1 MSPSIFWAYLAVFNP
16 LFRKQ
21 KVNHL
26 LFVPASRP
34 ERFAKALNSGVSAV
48 IIDLEDAVAI
58 DEKDHARAQLAQW
71 LQANPQEQVLV
82 RINAL
87 GTPWHEQDLHLC
99 REPNV
104 LGVVVP
110 KAEQPDDLQ
119 RMAQACGQALYPI
132 IETAT
137 GLSLVRT
144 IANTHGVARLLFGKL
159 DLAVDLG
166 MDYPAPAGEDDAE
179 TVFLF
184 ARSELVL
191 ASRAA
196 GLDAPIDGVYT
207 QLDDE
212 AGLFTYARRSA
223 RFGFAG
229 VLLVHPK
236 QLSAVQRAYTPTAA
250 QIDWAQRIIAAAE
263 QSNGAAVSL
272 DGAMV
277 DAPVIARARN
287 ILARASN

>member
-236 QLSAVQRAYTPTAA
+236 QLSAVQRAYAPTAT

>member
-110 KAEQPDDLQ
+110 KAEQPGDLQ

-179 TVFLF
+179 TVFLL

-263 QSNGAAVSL
+263 HSNGAAVSL

>member
-110 KAEQPDDLQ
+110 KAEQPGDLQ

-179 TVFLF
+179 TVFLL

-236 QLSAVQRAYTPTAA
+236 QLSAVQRAYAPTAT

>member
-110 KAEQPDDLQ
+110 KAEQPGDLQ

-179 TVFLF
+179 TVFLL

-236 QLSAVQRAYTPTAA
+236 QLSAVQRAYAPTAA

-287 ILARASN
+287 ILARASS

>member
-110 KAEQPDDLQ
+110 KAEQPGDLQ

-184 ARSELVL
+184 GRSELVL

-236 QLSAVQRAYTPTAA
+236 QLSAVQRAYAPTAA

-287 ILARASN
+287 ILARASS

>member
-1 MSPSIFWAYLAVFNP
+1 M
-16 LFRKQ
+16 
-21 KVNHL
+21 NHL

-119 RMAQACGQALYPI
+119 RMTQACGQALYPI

-179 TVFLF
+179 TVFLL

-236 QLSAVQRAYTPTAA
+236 QLSAVQRAYAPTAA

>member
-1 MSPSIFWAYLAVFNP
+1 M
-16 LFRKQ
+16 
-21 KVNHL
+21 NHL

-119 RMAQACGQALYPI
+119 RMTQACGQALYPI

>member
-179 TVFLF
+179 TVFLL

-236 QLSAVQRAYTPTAA
+236 QLSAVQRAYAPTAT

>member
-110 KAEQPDDLQ
+110 KAEQPGDLQ

-144 IANTHGVARLLFGKL
+144 IANTHGVARLLYGKL

-236 QLSAVQRAYTPTAA
+236 QLSAVQRAYAPTAA

-287 ILARASN
+287 ILARASS

>member
-119 RMAQACGQALYPI
+119 RMTQACGQALYPI

-179 TVFLF
+179 TVFLL

-236 QLSAVQRAYTPTAA
+236 QLSAVQRAYAPTAA

>member
-236 QLSAVQRAYTPTAA
+236 QLSAVQRAYAPTAA

-287 ILARASN
+287 ILARASS

>member
-1 MSPSIFWAYLAVFNP
+1 M
-16 LFRKQ
+16 
-21 KVNHL
+21 NHL

-110 KAEQPDDLQ
+110 KAEQPGDLQ

-179 TVFLF
+179 TVFLL

>member
-110 KAEQPDDLQ
+110 KAEQPGDLQ

-179 TVFLF
+179 TVFLL

>member
-236 QLSAVQRAYTPTAA
+236 QLSAVQRAYAPTAA

>member
-236 QLSAVQRAYTPTAA
+236 QLSAVQRAYAPTAT

-287 ILARASN
+287 ILARASS

>member
-110 KAEQPDDLQ
+110 KAEQPGDLQ

-179 TVFLF
+179 TVFLL

-236 QLSAVQRAYTPTAA
+236 QLSAVQRAYAPTAA

>member
-1 MSPSIFWAYLAVFNP
+1 M
-16 LFRKQ
+16 
-21 KVNHL
+21 NHL

-110 KAEQPDDLQ
+110 KAEQPGDLQ

-184 ARSELVL
+184 GRSELVL

-236 QLSAVQRAYTPTAA
+236 QLSAVQRAYAPTAA

-287 ILARASN
+287 ILARASS

>member
-119 RMAQACGQALYPI
+119 RMTQACGQALYPI

-179 TVFLF
+179 TVFLL

-250 QIDWAQRIIAAAE
+250 QIDWAQRIIAAAD

>member
-119 RMAQACGQALYPI
+119 RMTQACGQALYPI

-179 TVFLF
+179 TVFLL

-236 QLSAVQRAYTPTAA
+236 QLSAVQRAYAPTAT

>member
-166 MDYPAPAGEDDAE
+166 MDYPAPAGEDDVE
-179 TVFLF
+179 TVFLL

-236 QLSAVQRAYTPTAA
+236 QLSAVQRAYAPTAT